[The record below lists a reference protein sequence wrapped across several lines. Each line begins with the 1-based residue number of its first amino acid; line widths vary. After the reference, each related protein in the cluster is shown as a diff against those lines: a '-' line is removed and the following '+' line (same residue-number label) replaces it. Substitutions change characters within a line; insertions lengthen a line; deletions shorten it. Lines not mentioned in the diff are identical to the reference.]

1 MTTELKVSK
10 GPLGEYLHLN
20 IPEEDNSINDKTNYS
35 IVDFFDRK
43 RIHGLY
49 LRNDIIGEPN
59 RVMGDVCDDYDNYNE
74 LDWII

>member
-20 IPEEDNSINDKTNYS
+20 IP
-35 IVDFFDRK
+35 
-43 RIHGLY
+43 L
-49 LRNDIIGEPN
+49 NDIIGEPN
-59 RVMGDVCDDYDNYNE
+59 RVMGDVCDDYDDCRE